1 MRGAGVQCAGPVR
14 CVDGVDGIAIAGEKI
29 DTYAGASG
37 VTWRA
42 IDPRHLEPQGAWKY
56 HSLWE
61 IESRAIAGPAP
72 PAYWGKTLHCCRH
85 IPPREVFTPPQ
96 WTLARMAA
104 MVSELIPIFSSR
116 SNSSSSLRIR
126 IVFSNGQRAEASS
139 SVI

>member
-1 MRGAGVQCAGPVR
+1 MRGADVQCAGPVR
-14 CVDGVDGIAIAGEKI
+14 CVDGVDGIAIVGGKI
-29 DTYAGASG
+29 DDYAEASG

-72 PAYWGKTLHCCRH
+72 PAYWGKLLHCCRH

-96 WTLARMAA
+96 WTLVRMAA
-104 MVSELIPIFSSR
+104 MVSELSPTFFNR
-116 SNSSSSLRIR
+116 AHSSSSPRIR
-126 IVFSNGQRAEASS
+126 IVFSNGQRTETSS